1 VQGTTVET
9 APLALLRATEAF
21 TRTLREASAALAR
34 DVDCSRATLTIV
46 RILDFHGPMQVG
58 DLAHRMRVD
67 ISVASRQV
75 GELVDAG
82 LVERVVDADDR
93 RVRRLGLTAD
103 GDARARDLEAELA
116 RRAAELFV
124 GWSDDELRQAT
135 DVIGRLT
142 ASVAPLGEARNGE
155 ARHEPA
161 PPPPAE
167 PALAS

>member
-1 VQGTTVET
+1 MQGTTAET

-75 GELVDAG
+75 GELVEAG
-82 LVERVVDADDR
+82 LVERVVDPDDR
-93 RVRRLGLTAD
+93 RVRRLGLTAA
-103 GDARARDLEAELA
+103 GGARARDLEAELA
-116 RRAAELFV
+116 RRAGDLFV
-124 GWSDDELRQAT
+124 GWSDDELRAAT
-135 DVIGRLT
+135 GVIGRLT
-142 ASVAPLGEARNGE
+142 AAIAPFGEG
-155 ARHEPA
+155 RHDAA
-161 PPPPAE
+161 PPRPAE
-167 PALAS
+167 PALSS

>member
-1 VQGTTVET
+1 MQGTTVET

-82 LVERVVDADDR
+82 LVERVVDTDDR
-93 RVRRLGLTAD
+93 RVRRLALTAA

-116 RRAAELFV
+116 RRAADLFV
-124 GWSDDELRQAT
+124 GWSDDELRGAT
-135 DVIGRLT
+135 AVIGRLT
-142 ASVAPLGEARNGE
+142 ASIAPFGEG
-155 ARHEPA
+155 RHDA
-161 PPPPAE
+161 LPPPPAE
-167 PALAS
+167 PALSS